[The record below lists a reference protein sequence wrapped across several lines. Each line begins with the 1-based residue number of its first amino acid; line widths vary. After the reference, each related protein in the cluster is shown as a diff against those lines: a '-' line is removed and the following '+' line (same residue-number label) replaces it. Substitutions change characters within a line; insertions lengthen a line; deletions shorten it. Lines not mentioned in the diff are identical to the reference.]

1 MLVTLTASA
10 DAVGGVH
17 VTIAPQTPGVY
28 DIETSLGGQLV
39 KVGGRVVLYEFDAR
53 STLADG
59 IETLGFSLGEKLVKL
74 AIIEKPISSLSKLC
88 IGVLELSIGQKFY
101 QEQLDATLYYRIFN
115 AKVTKTIFWLRFNVV
130 KLRVYVV
137 WSV

>member
-10 DAVGGVH
+10 DAVGGVQ

-59 IETLGFSLGEKLVKL
+59 DETLGFSSGEKLVKL
-74 AIIEKPISSLSKLC
+74 AIIEKAMNNLSKLC
-88 IGVLELSIGQKFY
+88 ISDIELG
-101 QEQLDATLYYRIFN
+101 
-115 AKVTKTIFWLRFNVV
+115 
-130 KLRVYVV
+130 
-137 WSV
+137 